1 MTALTAEHALKM
13 PRFRFGVRQ
22 KVLLVL
28 LTVLLVALSV
38 SGWMALREEKANL
51 LKEIDQR
58 GSYIGRFVAKAL
70 AYSVVGYDYHTIQLL
85 LDELTAAQ
93 EIDYAKVT
101 NAKGNTM
108 GESGSAALD
117 IDTEQA
123 AKEGLVMFTH
133 DIRIDNERVGTLYL
147 GLSTAHIMERLENQ
161 KFALLKR
168 ESLIILLIA
177 LGEFLALSYIIIRPV
192 GKITDFLRRNVDD
205 DGLLVS
211 DIPMVSND
219 EFGQL
224 AQQFNTLGNQL
235 NEANKKLQSK
245 IESADRRLLETNQ
258 QLKQLND
265 EFKLLSI
272 TDPLTGLFNRRHFD
286 EIMETEVGLSNRHG
300 DPNSILLIDIDHF
313 KGINDTY
320 GHYVGDLVLK
330 SMTKLLQDNLRH
342 TDAICR
348 IGGEEFA
355 VLCKRADKAGA
366 MEIAEKLRSVVE
378 ATPMAPETD
387 DELMITISVGV
398 ASVPYNAK
406 NVSPKQL
413 YKDVDTAMYY
423 SKNNGRNRVTHISDL
438 YQEDSTDTEP
448 TENECSRG

>member
-1 MTALTAEHALKM
+1 M